1 MPMRP
6 RNWNSCSSG
15 MVLISSPNTVM
26 VPESGRISPLASLS
40 RTLLPLPAGP
50 NKMRVSPGK
59 TLNEI
64 FSRTFL
70 PSNPME
76 TSSKTRTGCDGSSWT
91 AEVVG
96 WGAVTI
102 SSAAEDSDHELADDQ
117 VNRDDEHRRNH
128 HRLRRGSAHTLGAA
142 ARGHPVIA
150 ADAGDDET
158 ENNRLDQA
166 LNDIG
171 IAQCLV
177 GGVEILR
184 TVLSQHKH

>member
-6 RNWNSCSSG
+6 RSWNSCSSG

-40 RTLLPLPAGP
+40 STLLPLPAGP
-50 NKMRVSPGK
+50 NKMRVSPGE

-64 FSRTFL
+64 FSRTGF
-70 PSNPME
+70 PSNPIE
-76 TSSKTRTGCDGSSWT
+76 TSSKTRTGCAGSSWT
-91 AEVVG
+91 AEAVG

-102 SSAAEDSDHELADDQ
+102 SSAAEDTDHELADDQ
-117 VNRDDEHRRNH
+117 VNHDDEHRRNH
-128 HRLRRGSAHTLGAA
+128 HRLCRGSAHPLGAA
-142 ARGHPVIA
+142 ARGHSVIA
-150 ADAGDDET
+150 ADAGDDEA

-171 IAQCLV
+171 IAQRLV
-177 GGVEILR
+177 GSVEILR
-184 TVLSQHKH
+184 TV